1 MSMFHHMWT
10 FPKNADIQLLQCTL
24 KVLFCFTKLCSLY
37 RRKVYMDWIYKH
49 WRWNIR
55 RIFRQK
61 ILQLLFYMN
70 IWNSWNEMYL
80 VETTFILWPR
90 ILFLWLWLLYCG
102 HGLFFVIFVLF
113 RGHELF
119 FLWTTFI
126 VFSTK

>member
-1 MSMFHHMWT
+1 MYIKGF
-10 FPKNADIQLLQCTL
+10 ILVLQNCVPYIDARFILIEYISIEDETL
-24 KVLFCFTKLCSLY
+24 
-37 RRKVYMDWIYKH
+37 DE
-49 WRWNIR
+49 
-55 RIFRQK
+55 
-61 ILQLLFYMN
+61 LLFYMN

-119 FLWTTFI
+119 FL
-126 VFSTK
+126 